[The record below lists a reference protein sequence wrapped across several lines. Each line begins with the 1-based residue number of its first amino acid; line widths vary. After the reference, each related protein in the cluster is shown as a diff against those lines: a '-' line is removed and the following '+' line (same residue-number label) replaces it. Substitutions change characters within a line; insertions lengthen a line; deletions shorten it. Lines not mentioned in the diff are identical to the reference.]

1 MKRLLEK
8 GGETVLNLLEV
19 RNELSV
25 RGKNGISFL
34 LAATI
39 IWAIITV
46 IFLQPFGIKEKNVF
60 MLYSTGLMFP
70 LAIIISKMIKADWKA
85 NDNPLSK
92 LGLYLNL
99 AQIMYFPII
108 FWAFVKS
115 PNNMVLFF
123 AVITGAHFFPYG
135 WLYNTKV
142 YFIIAPIISILIMI
156 IGWAVAVENLWL
168 LPFTMVI
175 SLLFLNLLLYVDYK
189 KKCK

>member
-1 MKRLLEK
+1 ME
-8 GGETVLNLLEV
+8 VLNLLDV
-19 RNELSV
+19 KNELSV
-25 RGKNGISFL
+25 RCKNGISFL

-39 IWAIITV
+39 IWTIITV
-46 IFLQPFGIKEKNVF
+46 IFLQPFGIKEKNIF

-115 PNNMVLFF
+115 PTNMVLFF

-142 YFIIAPIISILIMI
+142 YFIIAPIISIIIMV
-156 IGWAVAVENLWL
+156 IGWSVTIENLWF
-168 LPFTMVI
+168 LPFIMVI
-175 SLLFLNLLLYVDYK
+175 SLLFLNLLLYIDYK